1 MLHTLKTNQF
11 VKTDI
16 ETIWDFISSPKN
28 LSRITPSYMGFNI
41 ISDEEDIQKMY
52 AGQLIEYYVTPILG
66 LKMHWVTEITH
77 VEYLN
82 YFIDEQR
89 FGPYKLWHHQ
99 HFLKKVE
106 GGVEMIDIVHY
117 KIPFCFIG
125 KIANTLFV
133 KAKLKKIFDFRYQKI
148 EELFN
153 KGK

>member
-11 VKTDI
+11 VKTDM

-117 KIPFCFIG
+117 KIPFGFIG

>member
-117 KIPFCFIG
+117 KIPFGFIG

>member
-52 AGQLIEYYVTPILG
+52 AGQLIAYYVTPILG

-117 KIPFCFIG
+117 KIPFGFIG